1 MKKIKVGLLV
11 EEFYDK
17 DLGGFGGYGILAREY
32 IAKYIPDSE
41 IEIEV
46 IIGSN
51 SKKEIILKYTIYLKI
66 GLRN

>member
-32 IAKYIPDSE
+32 LTKYLSSEE

-51 SKKEIILKYTIYLKI
+51 SKKNQKQL
-66 GLRN
+66 

>member
-1 MKKIKVGLLV
+1 MEKIKVGLLV

-17 DLGGFGGYGILAREY
+17 DLGGFGGYGILAKEY
-32 IAKYIPDSE
+32 ITKYLPFEE

-51 SKKEIILKYTIYLKI
+51 SKKESENSLK
-66 GLRN
+66 

>member
-1 MKKIKVGLLV
+1 MEKIKVGLLV

-17 DLGGFGGYGILAREY
+17 DLGGYGGYGILAREY
-32 IAKYIPDSE
+32 IAKYLVSEE

-51 SKKEIILKYTIYLKI
+51 KNTLFT
-66 GLRN
+66 